1 MRQVVRDLRPPI
13 DLTLPRPG
21 STSAREVYSAALR
34 RLLGDLAAIVR
45 PGPGPDA
52 HLRAALGG
60 LCRELRERAPGAL
73 ASALRRA
80 DVGVW
85 IRCLRPG
92 SAAPIDH
99 GEGLRRLAI
108 ALGLAL
114 AAHGALPR
122 PLRIDAPPP
131 VLASLAGR
139 LRLTLPAATR
149 AIEITNDAV
158 LDDRGAPLL
167 RLAGAADPAAYA
179 PIAGPIVLALV
190 DDNPLADLEAHPDKD
205 GNAVDLG
212 GRPASAWT
220 GALADAL
227 AVIGA
232 YLPGLRDEIDLIVQQ
247 FVPVGADDERHL
259 SASYQEAIGTVYL
272 SLHPRLM
279 TMAEA
284 IIHESSHN
292 KLNALFE
299 VDAVLQNAFTSVH
312 RSPVRPDPRPLHGV
326 LLAAHAFLPVAALYE
341 AMIAA
346 GDPRAAGAEGEAR
359 LRAIVRGNHEAARVL
374 EAHAA
379 PTPIGEA
386 LLAELLAL
394 DRRMVDAWLPAG
406 ER

>member
-1 MRQVVRDLRPPI
+1 MRQVVRDMRPE

-21 STSAREVYSAALR
+21 STSARAVYSAALR

-45 PGPGPDA
+45 PGAGPDPE
-52 HLRAALGG
+52 LRAALRE
-60 LCRELRERAPGAL
+60 LCGELRERAPGAL

-92 SAAPIDH
+92 SAAPIDRR
-99 GEGLRRLAI
+99 EGLRRLAI
-108 ALGLAL
+108 ALGLAV

-122 PLRIDAPPP
+122 PLVIESPPRRQ
-131 VLASLAGR
+131 ASLAGR
-139 LRLTLPAATR
+139 LALDVPASTR
-149 AIEITNDAV
+149 SITITQDAV
-158 LDDRGAPLL
+158 VDDRGAVLL
-167 RLAGAADPAAYA
+167 HLPGAGDPSAFVA
-179 PIAGPIVLALV
+179 IEGPIVLALV
-190 DDNPLADLEAHPDKD
+190 DDNPLAGVEAHPDKD

-212 GRPASAWT
+212 GRPAAAWT
-220 GALADAL
+220 AALRDAL

-232 YLPGLRDEIDLIVQQ
+232 HLPELRGEIELILQQ

-279 TMAEA
+279 TMVEA
-284 IIHESSHN
+284 VIHEFSHN

-299 VDAVLQNAFTSVH
+299 IDPVLDNAFTTFH

-326 LLAAHAFLPVAALYE
+326 LLAVHAFLPVAALYE

-346 GDPRAAGAEGEAR
+346 GDPRAASADGEAR
-359 LRAIVRGNHEAARVL
+359 LRTIVRGNHDAAQVL

-379 PTPIGEA
+379 PTPAGEA
-386 LLAELLAL
+386 LLAEVLAL
-394 DRRMVDAWLPAG
+394 DRRFVGAWLPPG